1 MLLSTNT
8 LHVSLYL
15 HLLRILLFPQIVHP
29 AARLPVLSAL
39 GYLSICARRLQSRLV
54 LFAFVKQL
62 QVRPKAAME
71 RGDHTDTDW
80 RCSFDPIFWCL
91 LSLYLVFNFPVI
103 VPSCSVLLS
112 FFATKILDLTM
123 TTGRRIVIT
132 GIDNLCPRISGVTA
146 TCLLAFLVLAP
157 QYVSPFAPAGLRPQQ
172 LPRLTLRIDHAKNKL
187 SLQPAGRWPS
197 QQQLYES
204 TSCLYSSTSDE
215 SLQRS
220 LLETRLEIERKSKQT
235 QSLLQHLRT
244 IVSASLVGARFAIS
258 TSWWCFPFMITVYP
272 LFHFLASGKPATSP
286 SFWSMP
292 VLSSLIHS
300 PSAGVVIGGFLL
312 SNISYFLS
320 GLYLLNVIPRLDV
333 RLEAPSK
340 RKLTVKTEP
349 GPGFSDNPLL
359 GIMVILCGV
368 CSVFYHTFQTIG
380 PQYHAVAETF
390 FFIDHGFAISTILY
404 FLSLFGVPSR
414 KTMAIG
420 TAGLLMLAA
429 GGLRGAEAYAWI
441 HSLWHFFSAG
451 ASVSWAHDG
460 LKRSGEDESS
470 S

>member
-1 MLLSTNT
+1 M
-8 LHVSLYL
+8 
-15 HLLRILLFPQIVHP
+15 
-29 AARLPVLSAL
+29 
-39 GYLSICARRLQSRLV
+39 
-54 LFAFVKQL
+54 
-62 QVRPKAAME
+62 
-71 RGDHTDTDW
+71 
-80 RCSFDPIFWCL
+80 
-91 LSLYLVFNFPVI
+91 
-103 VPSCSVLLS
+103 
-112 FFATKILDLTM
+112 
-123 TTGRRIVIT
+123 TGRRIGIT
-132 GIDNLCPRISGVTA
+132 GIDNQCPRISRVTA
-146 TCLLAFLVLAP
+146 TCLLAFLALAP
-157 QYVSPFAPAGLRPQQ
+157 QHVSSFAPSGFHPRQ
-172 LPRLTLRIDHAKNKL
+172 LPRLASRIAHAENKL
-187 SLQPAGRWPS
+187 SLQPADRCRRPS
-197 QQQLYES
+197 QHPLYES

-235 QSLLQHLRT
+235 QSLFQHLKT

-258 TSWWCFPFMITVYP
+258 TSWWCFPFTLTVYP

-292 VLSSLIHS
+292 ILSSLIHS

-320 GLYLLNVIPRLDV
+320 GLYLLDVIPRLDV
-333 RLEAPSK
+333 RWEAPSK

-349 GPGFSDNPLL
+349 GPGFRDNPLL

-390 FFIDHGFAISTILY
+390 FYIDHGFAISTILY

-420 TAGLLMLAA
+420 SAGLLMLAT